1 MPRFKRWMTCALA
14 AAALLFLAPG
24 AAQAKWLKA
33 ESPRF
38 ILYGEGDANGL
49 REYAEK
55 LEIFDSMLRFSH
67 GMDVGGAPPRKLE
80 IYLVEDIRGLRE
92 VSPGLR
98 ETTAGFYTA
107 SQGDIFAMAIRDT
120 EPDFVV
126 LHEYAHHFMLQ
137 YFPYGY
143 PAWLIEGYAEYF
155 MNTSMKGD
163 KVEVGRPN
171 NVRAQSLIHARWI
184 PMADVLGKTT
194 SQIDDEDTDSFYA
207 QSWALTHYLMT
218 DPGRYKQLQAYMKA
232 VGAGADP
239 VKAMQD
245 ATGQDPAALEKILRA
260 YAKGRLS
267 FNSYTRKGFAKV
279 TVTVT
284 PLPDSA
290 DYLLLANQRMRRGM
304 SESEG
309 AEFMKT
315 VVRPRTARYPGDR
328 FADLTLA
335 YGEVWFGDRKAGEA
349 ILQRLI
355 AADAKDADAL
365 QLMGISRINQAADD
379 EANVEALFKEAGRY
393 LARAHAA
400 RPGDY
405 KTLSYYAITRQTEPK
420 FPSENTLSTLST
432 AYDLAPQVSS
442 IRVQFAR
449 ALMLG
454 KEWEEAR
461 IILIPLA
468 NDPHGGGGA
477 EVARGLLRQIDS
489 AAPQVAA
496 K

>member
-1 MPRFKRWMTCALA
+1 MPGFRMGFAALA
-14 AAALLFLAPG
+14 AAAALLAPG
-24 AAQAKWLKA
+24 LAEAKWLKA

-38 ILYGEGDANGL
+38 IVYGEGDANGL

-55 LEIFDSMLRFSH
+55 LEIFDSILRFSH
-67 GMDVGGAPPRKLE
+67 GMDVAGAPPRKLE
-80 IYLVEDIRGLRE
+80 IYLVSDNRELRLVAPTLGE
-92 VSPGLR
+92 SI
-98 ETTAGFYTA
+98 AGFYTA

-155 MNTSMKGD
+155 MNTTIRGD
-163 KVEVGRPN
+163 RVEVGRPN
-171 NVRAQSLIHARWI
+171 NVRAQSLIHARWM
-184 PMADVLGKTT
+184 PMADVLSKST
-194 SQIDDEDTDSFYA
+194 SQIAHDDLDGFYA

-218 DPGRYKQLQAYMKA
+218 DPKRYSQLQAYMKA
-232 VGAGADP
+232 VGAGGDP

-245 ATGQDPAALEKILRA
+245 AVGEDSVALEKRLRA
-260 YAKGRLS
+260 YAKGRL
-267 FNSYTRKGFAKV
+267 NYTNYTRKGFASPQVK
-279 TVTVT
+279 VT
-284 PLPDSA
+284 PLAESA
-290 DYLLLANQRMRRGM
+290 DQLLLAYQRMRRGM
-304 SESEG
+304 SEDEG
-309 AEFMKT
+309 AAFLKSD
-315 VVRPRTARYPGDR
+315 VRPRAAKYPGDR
-328 FADLTLA
+328 FAELTLA
-335 YGEVWFGDRKAGEA
+335 YGEIWFGDRAAGEA
-349 ILQRLI
+349 LLERLI

-365 QLMGISRINQAADD
+365 QLMGISRINKAADQSAD
-379 EANVEALFKEAGRY
+379 VEPLFKEAARY

-405 KTLSYYAITRQTEPK
+405 KTLSYYAVARQTEPK
-420 FPSENTLSTLST
+420 YPSENTLNALSS
-432 AYDLAPQVSS
+432 AYELAPQVQG

-454 KEWEEAR
+454 KEWGEAR
-461 IILIPLA
+461 VVLAPLA

-477 EVARGLLRQIDS
+477 QMARTLLKQIDS
-489 AAPQVAA
+489 VSPPAGN